1 MAGKR
6 LLCSPL
12 PTAARDSEEN
22 WVSTG
27 QMGGSEINKPNG
39 SMENATVV
47 QVDVENDPPPPPP
60 PLSRNQQWAHDQ
72 NRKNLSFEKSGH
84 GRTLDTVIPY
94 PEWIS
99 ATRNASEDSKNIRF
113 RSAEDAPPAG
123 ARKRSHNK
131 RFHDFGRIARRM
143 SVTPEQLR
151 KFQQP
156 PKTS

>member
-84 GRTLDTVIPY
+84 
-94 PEWIS
+94 